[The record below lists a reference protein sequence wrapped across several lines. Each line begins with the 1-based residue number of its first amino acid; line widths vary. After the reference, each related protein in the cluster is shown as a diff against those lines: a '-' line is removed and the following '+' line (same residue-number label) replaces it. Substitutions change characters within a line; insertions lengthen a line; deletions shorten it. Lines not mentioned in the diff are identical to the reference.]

1 MNICLNCKVSSETQH
16 NCDDIINEDPEI
28 ICQCFCNENS
38 LAEDDVEIII
48 NSRPKSFFDIL
59 FVVSV
64 ILAVVAFAIYRRM
77 NS

>member
-28 ICQCFCNENS
+28 ICQCFCNEDS

-48 NSRPKSFFDIL
+48 NMFLKNDRVGNIL
-59 FVVSV
+59 KKL
-64 ILAVVAFAIYRRM
+64 IDEKQ
-77 NS
+77 N

>member
-1 MNICLNCKVSSETQH
+1 MNICLKCKASSETQH
-16 NCDDIINEDPEI
+16 NCDEIINEDPEN
-28 ICQCFCNENS
+28 ICQCFCNEDS

-64 ILAVVAFAIYRRM
+64 ISAVVAFAIYRRM

>member
-38 LAEDDVEIII
+38 LAEDDVRV
-48 NSRPKSFFDIL
+48 RPLPYSC
-59 FVVSV
+59 
-64 ILAVVAFAIYRRM
+64 
-77 NS
+77 